1 MGLLLDMLSTAA
13 MLFVVAAGL
22 MLVFGVM
29 KIVNFAHAAT
39 ITLGGYAALVAA
51 RLGLNP
57 WGALP
62 LAFALG
68 LCFGVLVER
77 LMLRTLYRRP
87 LDAILATWGLGLV
100 LGQIIILLFGRAV
113 QFVDSPVQGT
123 FRLWGTD
130 YSVWRLLLIVAAVLL
145 YLALTLLLDFSRF
158 GVRTRAV
165 IFNEE
170 LARGL
175 GIPTERIRLLTFGLG
190 AGLGALAGALI
201 TPLFSLDPNLGLP
214 WLVSAFMLVMV
225 AGNKMGA
232 LLLTC
237 LLFGGV
243 QVLVSVYVS
252 PILGSVSIALLA
264 ALTLRL
270 MPRTYL

>member
-1 MGLLLDMLSTAA
+1 

-68 LCFGVLVER
+68 LFFGVLVER

-100 LGQIIILLFGRAV
+100 LGQIIILLFHIYIR
-113 QFVDSPVQGT
+113 
-123 FRLWGTD
+123 
-130 YSVWRLLLIVAAVLL
+130 
-145 YLALTLLLDFSRF
+145 
-158 GVRTRAV
+158 
-165 IFNEE
+165 
-170 LARGL
+170 
-175 GIPTERIRLLTFGLG
+175 IPKLQRH
-190 AGLGALAGALI
+190 
-201 TPLFSLDPNLGLP
+201 
-214 WLVSAFMLVMV
+214 
-225 AGNKMGA
+225 
-232 LLLTC
+232 
-237 LLFGGV
+237 
-243 QVLVSVYVS
+243 
-252 PILGSVSIALLA
+252 
-264 ALTLRL
+264 
-270 MPRTYL
+270 